1 MIPLEKIKN
10 IVLRYEKLENE
21 LASRETSKEDFVKK
35 SKEYSSIG
43 EVINEAK
50 NYIAFEKEKMDLE
63 KIIEDKKSDKEM
75 TQLAK
80 NELSDLLKKKEN
92 NEKILKVYLLPKDE
106 ADSKN
111 AILEIRAGTGG
122 LEATLFVADLYKMY
136 DKVCLNNKWSSEI
149 INISK
154 SDAGGFK
161 EVILLIKG
169 NNIYSFLK
177 YESGVHRVQRVPET
191 ETQGRVHTSAA
202 TVAVLPEA
210 EDVDVKIN
218 DKDLRIDVFRS
229 SGPGGQ
235 SVNTTDSAV
244 RITHL
249 PTGIVVSQQ
258 DEKSQHK
265 NRAKAMKILRSRVYE
280 FEREKK
286 EKERS
291 KDRKSQIGS
300 GDRSERIRTYN
311 FPQGR
316 VTDHRINLTLH
327 KLEEFL
333 SGDAFEELS
342 QNLRIQDQ
350 EKKLANLN
358 TK

>member
-1 MIPLEKIKN
+1 MAFALKI
-10 IVLRYEKLENE
+10 
-21 LASRETSKEDFVKK
+21 
-35 SKEYSSIG
+35 
-43 EVINEAK
+43 
-50 NYIAFEKEKMDLE
+50 
-63 KIIEDKKSDKEM
+63 
-75 TQLAK
+75 
-80 NELSDLLKKKEN
+80 
-92 NEKILKVYLLPKDE
+92 YLLPKDE
-106 ADSKN
+106 ADGKN

-136 DKVCLNNKWSSEI
+136 EKVCGLKKWVLEI

-154 SDAGGFK
+154 SEAGGFK

-169 NNIYSFLK
+169 TDIYSFLK

-210 EDVDVKIN
+210 EEVDIKIN
-218 DKDLRIDVFRS
+218 EKDLRIDVFRS
-229 SGPGGQ
+229 GGPGGQ

-249 PTGIVVSQQ
+249 PTGTVVSQQ

-280 FEREKK
+280 AEREKK
-286 EKERS
+286 DKERS
-291 KDRKSQIGS
+291 RDRKNQIGS

-316 VTDHRINLTLH
+316 ITDHRINLTLH

-333 SGDAFEELS
+333 NGDAFEELS
-342 QNLRIQDQ
+342 QNLRLQDQ
-350 EKKLANLN
+350 EIKLANL
-358 TK
+358 KQ

>member
-1 MIPLEKIKN
+1 MIPLEKVKQ
-10 IVLRYEKLENE
+10 IVSTYETLEKE
-21 LASRETSKEDFVKK
+21 LASGDIKKKDFAQK
-35 SKEYSSIG
+35 SKGYSSIR
-43 EVINEAK
+43 EVINQARS
-50 NYIAFEKEKMDLE
+50 YLIFEQEKTELE
-63 KIIEDKKSDKEM
+63 KIIEDKKSDKDMIE
-75 TQLAK
+75 LAK
-80 NELSDLLKKKEN
+80 NELIQLSQQKEE

-136 DKVCLNNKWSSEI
+136 EKVCLNKKWSFEI
-149 INISK
+149 INLSK
-154 SDAGGFK
+154 SEAGGFK
-161 EVILLIKG
+161 EVIMLVKG
-169 NNIYSFLK
+169 TNIYSFLK
-177 YESGVHRVQRVPET
+177 FESGVHRVQRVPKT

-210 EDVDVKIN
+210 EEIDVKIN

-258 DEKSQHK
+258 DEKSQHN

-280 FEREKK
+280 AEREKK
-286 EKERS
+286 DKERS

-316 VTDHRINLTLH
+316 VTDHRINLTIH
-327 KLEEFL
+327 KLQEFL
-333 SGDAFEELS
+333 NGDAFEELG
-342 QNLRIQDQ
+342 QNLRMHDQ
-350 EKKLANLN
+350 EIKLANL
-358 TK
+358 KQ

>member
-1 MIPLEKIKN
+1 MIPLEKVQL
-10 IVLRYEKLENE
+10 IVKKYETLEKE
-21 LASRETSKEDFVKK
+21 LASGNIDKNDFVKK

-43 EVINEAK
+43 NVINEARS
-50 NYIAFEKEKMDLE
+50 YISFQKEKEELS
-63 KIIEDKKSDKEM
+63 KIIDEKNGDKAMIELADNELKE
-75 TQLAK
+75 LFKK
-80 NELSDLLKKKEN
+80 NEEQ
-92 NEKILKVYLLPKDE
+92 EKILKVFLLPKDE
-106 ADSKN
+106 ADGKN

-136 DKVCLNNKWSSEI
+136 EKVCAIKKWSLEI

-154 SDAGGFK
+154 SEAGGFK

-169 NNIYSFLK
+169 TDIYSFLK
-177 YESGVHRVQRVPET
+177 FESGVHRVQRVPET

-210 EDVDVKIN
+210 EEVDIKIN
-218 DKDLRIDVFRS
+218 EKDLRIDVFRS
-229 SGPGGQ
+229 GGPGGQ

-249 PTGIVVSQQ
+249 PTGTVVSQQ

-265 NRAKAMKILRSRVYE
+265 NRAKAMKILRSRVYDA
-280 FEREKK
+280 EREKQN
-286 EKERS
+286 KERS
-291 KDRKSQIGS
+291 RDRKNQIGS

-316 VTDHRINLTLH
+316 ITDHRINLTLH

-333 SGDAFEELS
+333 NGDAFEELS
-342 QNLRIQDQ
+342 QNLRLQDQ
-350 EKKLANLN
+350 EIKLSNL
-358 TK
+358 KQ